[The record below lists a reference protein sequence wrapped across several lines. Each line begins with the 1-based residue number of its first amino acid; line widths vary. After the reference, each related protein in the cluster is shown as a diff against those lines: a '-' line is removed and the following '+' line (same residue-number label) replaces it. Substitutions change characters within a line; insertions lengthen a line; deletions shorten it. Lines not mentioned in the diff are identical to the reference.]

1 MNFSKKEK
9 QELEKI
15 FNSLDNIQNLKKRY
29 DIKNTQCFLTEIPKN
44 FTSSKGVKIK
54 IEYLHPEYKIIFS
67 SPSWKNVLNEEKI
80 FFRFKNWS
88 KEKLKSVPNFIC
100 HGNNG
105 LYFPEDIYLSLEE
118 CLKTILNNEIP
129 ISELLEKNLKKYKTE
144 ISKKNFSIQ

>member
-15 FNSLDNIQNLKKRY
+15 FDSLNNIQNLKKQY

-44 FTSSKGVKIK
+44 FTSSKGIKIK
-54 IEYLHPEYKIIFS
+54 IEYLHPEHKIIFS
-67 SPSWKNVLNEEKI
+67 SPSWKNILNEEKI
-80 FFRFKNWS
+80 FFRFKSWS
-88 KEKLKSVPNFIC
+88 KEKLKTVPNFIC

-105 LYFPEDIYLSLEE
+105 FYFPGDIYLSLEE